1 MSDLLELRSEVA
13 ALRTSVDALTQGL
26 HLMVETQ
33 ETHTDLLER
42 ILAAATEPSPSDSP
56 LHDLLA
62 RLIAGIDGQTE
73 AIHRVETRL
82 AHLGSDVESAVIRGV
97 QLATGDGV
105 DIEG

>member
-1 MSDLLELRSEVA
+1 MSDLLEIRSEVA
-13 ALRTSVDALTQGL
+13 ALRTSVDALAQGL
-26 HLMVETQ
+26 ELMVETQ
-33 ETHTDLLER
+33 ETHTELLQK

-62 RLIAGIDGQTE
+62 KLIAGIDGQTE
-73 AIHRVETRL
+73 ALHRIETRL
-82 AHLGSDVESAVIRGV
+82 AHVGSDVETAVIRGV

>member
-1 MSDLLELRSEVA
+1 MHHESHREPLHQRGPFWTPIKLVELRSEVA
-13 ALRTSVDALTQGL
+13 ALRNSVDALAQGL

-33 ETHTDLLER
+33 ETHTDLLQR

-73 AIHRVETRL
+73 ATPSRRN
-82 AHLGSDVESAVIRGV
+82 ASCPSR
-97 QLATGDGV
+97 Q
-105 DIEG
+105 

>member
-1 MSDLLELRSEVA
+1 MSEIVELRGEVT
-13 ALRTSVDALTQGL
+13 ALKTSVDALTQGL

-33 ETHTDLLER
+33 ETHTDLLQR

-62 RLIAGIDGQTE
+62 RLIAGVDGQTE
-73 AIHRVETRL
+73 ALHRIETRL
-82 AHLGSDVESAVIRGV
+82 AHVGSDVETAVIRGV

-105 DIEG
+105 DIDG

>member
-1 MSDLLELRSEVA
+1 MTELVELRCEVTV
-13 ALRTSVDALTQGL
+13 LRNSVDALTQGL

-33 ETHTDLLER
+33 ETHTDLLQR

-62 RLIAGIDGQTE
+62 KLIAGVDGQTE
-73 AIHRVETRL
+73 ALHRIETRL
-82 AHLGSDVESAVIRGV
+82 AHVGSDVETAVIRGI

-105 DIEG
+105 DIDG